1 MSDFDDVFSQI
12 WLIMLIMLIL
22 FAKSALLVRVSLVF
36 HFKTPG
42 KSKFRNQIA
51 FLVFTFRKH
60 G

>member
-1 MSDFDDVFSQI
+1 MSDFDDFLSQI
-12 WLIMLIMLIL
+12 WLIMLIL

-51 FLVFTFRKH
+51 FLVFTFRK
-60 G
+60 

>member
-12 WLIMLIMLIL
+12 WLIMLIL
-22 FAKSALLVRVSLVF
+22 FAKSALSARVSLVF

-51 FLVFTFRKH
+51 FLVFTFRKQ

>member
-12 WLIMLIMLIL
+12 WLIMLILS
-22 FAKSALLVRVSLVF
+22 AKSALSARVSLVF

-42 KSKFRNQIA
+42 KSKFRNQIT
-51 FLVFTFRKH
+51 FLVFSFRKH

>member
-12 WLIMLIMLIL
+12 WLIMLILY
-22 FAKSALLVRVSLVF
+22 AKSALSAIVSLVF

-42 KSKFRNQIA
+42 KSKFRNQIP